1 MNSRASKIPVPALV
15 RIANRKDGK
24 SFFRVLPLLACGNRG
39 FKIPRRRRRLRRKR
53 HLKVSSSETSAR
65 LSHSLTLSN
74 VGELPWSLILKKD
87 I

>member
-1 MNSRASKIPVPALV
+1 MNSRASKIPVRARV

-39 FKIPRRRRRLRRKR
+39 FKIPRRGRRLRKR

-65 LSHSLTLSN
+65 LSPLSHFVQCRRTSLEFNS
-74 VGELPWSLILKKD
+74 
-87 I
+87 

>member
-1 MNSRASKIPVPALV
+1 MNSRASKIPVRARV

-65 LSHSLTLSN
+65 LSPLSHFVQCRQTSLEFS
-74 VGELPWSLILKKD
+74 S
-87 I
+87 